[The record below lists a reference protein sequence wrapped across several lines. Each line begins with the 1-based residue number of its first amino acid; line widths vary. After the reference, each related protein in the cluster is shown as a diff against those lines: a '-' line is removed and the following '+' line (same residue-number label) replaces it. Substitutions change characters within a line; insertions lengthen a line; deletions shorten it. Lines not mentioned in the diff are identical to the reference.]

1 MCGIITFG
9 QPHPFLLV
17 GYFGV
22 PPICRG
28 SFIPDSN
35 SISAK
40 RMCFQCL
47 RKFEGFLR
55 IGPLLA
61 LSIIEVGPWKRSAS
75 YMNNSVNMTEVRI
88 WL

>member
-1 MCGIITFG
+1 MCGLITFG
-9 QPHPFLLV
+9 QAHPFLLV

-28 SFIPDSN
+28 GFLRDSN

-47 RKFEGFLR
+47 RKIKGFIS
-55 IGPLLA
+55 IGTLLA
-61 LSIIEVGPWKRSAS
+61 LSVIGVGPRKRPAS
-75 YMNNSVNMTEVRI
+75 YMNNSLNPAEIRI

>member
-1 MCGIITFG
+1 MCGIATFG
-9 QPHPFLLV
+9 QPHPFLLI

-35 SISAK
+35 SISEK
-40 RMCFQCL
+40 RMCFHCL
-47 RKFEGFLR
+47 RKIGVSLR
-55 IGPLLA
+55 AGPLLA
-61 LSIIEVGPWKRSAS
+61 LSFAEMAPGKRPAS
-75 YMNNSVNMTEVRI
+75 YMNNSVNATEVRI